1 MVTKH
6 GLKNW
11 RTIASAIPGRN
22 ALQCRIRWTR
32 SLDPA
37 INKEDWSE
45 QEELK
50 LIRAHQI
57 YGSQWLKMVKHFPGR
72 TNHALKEHW
81 RGCMKGKLNYYLASG
96 MLEQIPDLQENL
108 SVPESSHSEIPKDG
122 QGSSERNRPTS
133 LPLRPKSKSDLSEL
147 DENSYTSEDESSD
160 CMFPKGLD
168 ADSAKVSEKVMAKS
182 KQRARARRK
191 LDFLSTPVELKVCTA
206 AASCQRPPPKME
218 QTIPAGD
225 NSSPSDACQDIPQ
238 NTASER
244 VVVIPT
250 AAINPHNDV
259 YSWAAPDPCSPEIH
273 KANASDP
280 LDLSYCDD
288 LIIDSPPYLHGSSFI

>member
-1 MVTKH
+1 
-6 GLKNW
+6 
-11 RTIASAIPGRN
+11 
-22 ALQCRIRWTR
+22 
-32 SLDPA
+32 
-37 INKEDWSE
+37 
-45 QEELK
+45 
-50 LIRAHQI
+50 
-57 YGSQWLKMVKHFPGR
+57 
-72 TNHALKEHW
+72 
-81 RGCMKGKLNYYLASG
+81 MKGKLNYYLASG

-250 AAINPHNDV
+250 AASNPHNDV

-280 LDLSYCDD
+280 LDMPYCDD